1 MLHQLMEQEMKIFKS
16 ATEKLITKEIEYKL
30 HEKVLKDIKN
40 EEKISVFGAKR
51 LLMLRVMKTKRKLST

>member
-1 MLHQLMEQEMKIFKS
+1 MEQEMKIFKS